1 MLLFLQHTL
10 FRNPEAFFLLAL
22 PIGYAIW
29 YGVKH
34 TKTFASLKSS
44 GSEALE
50 DLPTSSLSGLRHLPV
65 ILHILGLIAL
75 VVALARPQERDDWSD
90 STVEGIDIVLAMDV
104 SSSMLATDFKPNRL
118 GVAKEMAS
126 KFVEKRENDRLG
138 LIIFAGES
146 FTQCPLTID
155 HRVVQNL
162 LLKVNAGNLR
172 DGTALGMGLATSV
185 HRLKESEA
193 KSKVVVLL
201 TDGVNNQ
208 GNVSPKTAAQIAST
222 FGIKVYSIG
231 VGTNQEYSYTPQGKV
246 KNEIDE
252 KTLKEVA
259 SETGGKYFRAK
270 SAKELEAVY
279 AEIDKLE
286 TSEISV
292 TEYNNFKEKFFLYAI
307 VGFSLILAGVV
318 LKNTVL
324 RTLP

>member
-29 YGVKH
+29 YGLKH
-34 TKTFASLKSS
+34 KKTFASLKSS

-50 DLPTSSLSGLRHLPV
+50 DLPTSSLSAFRHLPV

-162 LLKVNAGNLR
+162 LLKVDAGNLK
-172 DGTALGMGLATSV
+172 DGTALGL
-185 HRLKESEA
+185 
-193 KSKVVVLL
+193 
-201 TDGVNNQ
+201 
-208 GNVSPKTAAQIAST
+208 
-222 FGIKVYSIG
+222 
-231 VGTNQEYSYTPQGKV
+231 
-246 KNEIDE
+246 
-252 KTLKEVA
+252 
-259 SETGGKYFRAK
+259 
-270 SAKELEAVY
+270 
-279 AEIDKLE
+279 
-286 TSEISV
+286 
-292 TEYNNFKEKFFLYAI
+292 
-307 VGFSLILAGVV
+307 SLIHI
-318 LKNTVL
+318 
-324 RTLP
+324 